1 METWKEKGIKI
12 LHDSLVPVPTELN
25 ELDWKSSLSTKTD
38 RLAQHIC
45 AFANLQG
52 GGLLVFGVNNDGAM
66 FSVSQAEAERIISL
80 LGNIAK
86 NNLSSSISI
95 EHSIME
101 FQGANLLFIHIPEQ
115 ADRPIHLRGKDLYDC
130 YTRSAG
136 QTVKMNKKQVQILIS
151 QTRGIQ
157 FEEINALENLSED
170 DILSKLNYQKLF
182 ELLDKNTPKNTDAI
196 CNTLV
201 EYKFINKKN
210 DTWSITNLGAI
221 LFANDINDYPELTG
235 RNVIVRQ
242 YVGTNNRDLEKEQ
255 KGVFGYAA
263 GFEGLVNFILKLL
276 PKTEII
282 EGIRKDIPIYP
293 KVAIREFIANALI
306 HQDFAIDG
314 MPITIEIFT
323 NRLVIT
329 NPGAPLNDVNRLL
342 DMPPRSRNE
351 ILAQTM
357 LLLGI
362 CERRGS
368 GIDRAIEAIEERKL
382 PAVKFE
388 KSESHTKVILF
399 PPKELKAMTKTE
411 KIMAC
416 YQHACLLYEDRKELN
431 NQSTRERFGIN
442 KNDSSVASRIIA
454 DTFDAKLIKLSDP
467 EITSRKY
474 ATYIPYYA

>member
-1 METWKEKGIKI
+1 MENWKSKAIKI
-12 LHDSLVPVPTELN
+12 LQDSLSPVPVELN
-25 ELDWKSSLSTKTD
+25 ELDWKSGLSSKTD

-52 GGLLVFGVNNDGAM
+52 GGILVYGINNDG
-66 FSVSQAEAERIISL
+66 SLSSISQENADKTVQL
-80 LGNIAK
+80 LGNIAN
-86 NNLSSSISI
+86 NNLNSPILI

-101 FQGANLLFIHIPEQ
+101 FEGFNLLFVHIPEQ
-115 ADRPIHLRGKDLYDC
+115 DDKPIHLRGKNLYDC

-136 QTVKMNKKQVQILIS
+136 QTVKMTKRQVQILIS
-151 QTRGIQ
+151 QTRSIP
-157 FEEINALENLSED
+157 FEEISALDYLTDEEVLAK
-170 DILSKLNYQKLF
+170 INYQELF

-196 CNTLV
+196 LNTLS
-201 EYKFINKKN
+201 EYKFIIKKN
-210 DTWSITNLGAI
+210 NNWSITNLGAI
-221 LFANDINDYPELTG
+221 LFANDINVFPELNG

-242 YVGTNNRDLEKEQ
+242 YVGSNNRDLEKEQ
-255 KGVFGYAA
+255 KGVYGYAA
-263 GFEGLVNFILKLL
+263 GFEGLINYIIKGL

-306 HQDFAIDG
+306 HQDFAIEG
-314 MPITIEIFT
+314 MPITIEIYT
-323 NRLVIT
+323 NRFVIT

-388 KSESHTKVILF
+388 KSESHTRVILF

-416 YQHACLLYEDRKELN
+416 YQHACLLFEDRKELN
-431 NQSTRERFGIN
+431 NQSVRERFGLN
-442 KNDSSVASRIIA
+442 KNDSSIASRIIS
-454 DTFDAKLIKLSDP
+454 DTFEANLIKFSDT

-474 ATYIPYYA
+474 ATYVPYYA